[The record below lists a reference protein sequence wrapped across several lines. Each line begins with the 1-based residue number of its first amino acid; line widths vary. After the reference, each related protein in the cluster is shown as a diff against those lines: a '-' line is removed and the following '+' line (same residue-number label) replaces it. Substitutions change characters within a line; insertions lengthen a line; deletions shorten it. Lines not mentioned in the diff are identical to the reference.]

1 MRVGLSLFARLEVAV
16 FWLVATR
23 GYHPS
28 WSRACIV
35 TASLITAYAAAAY
48 INHLVLLPRFRHRR
62 ALYGMLLLL
71 TVISLT
77 AAALGVILLVFF
89 LLFGLSFDLP
99 TISHNYQIDLFG
111 MVVHVVAAA
120 VVVWLYRRLSSR

>member
-35 TASLITAYAAAAY
+35 TASLITAY
-48 INHLVLLPRFRHRR
+48 
-62 ALYGMLLLL
+62 
-71 TVISLT
+71 